1 MATGT
6 ELETSL
12 AKLETIADTDAVS
25 IGQFSD
31 ELKVLSSQ
39 TGQSASDLANVA
51 YNAISAG
58 TATEDAMEMVE
69 TATKLAVGGFTNADS
84 ALSVLTT
91 SINAYGEAVGTAEE
105 IADSLVMVQNLGV
118 TTVGDLASSMGKAIA
133 TGSAYNISLGNI
145 ESAYVSLT
153 KGGIATA
160 EATTYM
166 SSMFSEL
173 GDSGSKAAGIL
184 MDETGKSFSD
194 LMNEGY
200 TLADV
205 LGILYE
211 ASGEDA
217 TALMNMWGSAE
228 AGKAANAI
236 LNQGLDEFNAN
247 LETITGTA
255 GATENAYSI
264 MADTVES
271 QISRLSE
278 SLKNIGSTVYEDV
291 LQGGVNEVLGLAQG
305 YVDTL
310 AAAFEA
316 EGLEGLVGA
325 LGNILADIV
334 TKAAE
339 YAPMLLD
346 VAVMLLNSLIDG
358 LNSNSA
364 VIIAAIIN
372 ICDMLIS
379 SILSMMPTLLQLGI
393 NVIVQLAVG
402 IAQALPRLIPTITSV
417 IVQMVGI
424 LIDNIPL
431 LIDAAVLLLEGLVEG
446 IIAALPVLIDALPEL
461 VQSIMEAL
469 LECAPLLIDCINQLI
484 FALVAALPE
493 IITGIINILPVL
505 ANTINAALIESLPLF
520 LDAVS
525 QIVAAIVVNLP
536 LLCSA
541 IIDALPAILDAIITT
556 LVVLSDMLWTDVLLP
571 CIEAVLQWIVDM
583 ETNAKEGIA
592 NFISAIITF
601 FEQLPEKIGYWLGY
615 IVVSIYEWVESLI
628 DTIEDTV
635 PAVIDSIIIF
645 FAELPDKAWDWLLT
659 TISKIVTFCTNAK
672 NSAKEGMQEMVDAII
687 EKISTLPDKMID
699 IGVNIVEGLW
709 EGIKSAKD
717 WIIDKIV
724 GFCDGLI
731 DGAKD
736 ALGIHSPST
745 IFKWIGKMCVA
756 GFDEGMEDFAD
767 ADTMER
773 NIKATLDT
781 LSADMAGETQPGT
794 SFTANF
800 YDTQTDPDA
809 ITRKFYSTMRYG
821 LAGV

>member
-69 TATKLAVGGFTNADS
+69 TATKLAVGGFTSADS

-91 SINAYGEAVGTAEE
+91 SINAYGDAAGTATE

-228 AGKAANAI
+228 AGKASNAI
-236 LNQGLDEFNAN
+236 LNQGLEEFNTN

-264 MADTVES
+264 MADTVETKT
-271 QISRLSE
+271 SRLLE
-278 SLKNIGSTVYEDV
+278 SLKNLGSTVYEDI

-310 AAAFEA
+310 SEAFERD
-316 EGLEGLVGA
+316 GLNGLAGA
-325 LGNILADIV
+325 LGSILSDVV
-334 TKAAE
+334 TKATE
-339 YAPMLLD
+339 YAPMLID
-346 VAVMLLNSLIDG
+346 VAIMLINSLIDG
-358 LNSNSA
+358 LNDNS
-364 VIIAAIIN
+364 AAIITGIVN

-379 SILSMMPTLLQLGI
+379 SVLSMMPTLLQMGI
-393 NVIVQLAVG
+393 NIIVQLSAG
-402 IAQALPRLIPTITSV
+402 IAKALPRLIPAVVSV
-417 IVQMVGI
+417 IIQMVDI

-431 LIDAAVLLLEGLVEG
+431 LLDAAVLLLEGLVEG
-446 IIAALPVLIDALPEL
+446 IIEALPVLIDALPEL
-461 VQSIMEAL
+461 LQSIMNAL
-469 LECAPLLIDCINQLI
+469 LECLPLLIDCVNQLI
-484 FALVAALPE
+484 FALIAALPE
-493 IITGIINILPVL
+493 IITGIIDILPAL
-505 ANTINAALIESLPLF
+505 FNTINAALIASLPLL
-520 LDAVS
+520 LDAVL
-525 QIVAAIVVNLP
+525 QVVAAVAVNLP
-536 LLCSA
+536 QLCSA
-541 IIDALPAILDAIITT
+541 IIDALPAILDAIILG
-556 LVVLSDMLWTDVLLP
+556 LVVLADMLWTDVLLP

-583 ETNAKEGIA
+583 ETSASEGIA

-628 DTIEDTV
+628 DTIEDELPT
-635 PAVIDSIIIF
+635 VIDSIIIF
-645 FAELPDKAWDWLLT
+645 FAELPDKAWDWLLS
-659 TISKIVTFCTNAK
+659 TINKIIAFCTNAK

-687 EKISTLPDKMID
+687 EKISCLPGKMID

-731 DGAKD
+731 SGAKD
-736 ALGIHSPST
+736 ALGIHSPSKE
-745 IFKWIGKMCVA
+745 FAWIGKMCVA

-767 ADTMER
+767 VGTMER
-773 NIKATLDT
+773 NIKASLDT

-794 SFTANF
+794 TFTANF

-821 LAGV
+821 LAGA